1 MFTGIIQ
8 DVGTIRG
15 LGVGADGELRMTV
28 GTLLDLSRC
37 AVGDSIAVAG
47 VCLTVTGLQ
56 PGQFSAD
63 VSRETL
69 AVTTAG
75 HWSVG
80 TRVNLE
86 PALRVGD
93 ALGGHLVSGHVDG
106 LAVLLAAQ
114 PDAGSMRMQWRVPA
128 PLARYIARK
137 GSVTLDGVSLTV
149 NAVDDARFD
158 VNVIPHTQV
167 VTTLGAVQ
175 PGAYANVE
183 VDLMARYAARLLPEV
198 APGGAAPD
206 TT

>member
-1 MFTGIIQ
+1 MFTGIVQ
-8 DVGTIRG
+8 DVGAIRA
-15 LGVGADGELRMTV
+15 LGVGPQGELRVTV

-47 VCLTVTGLQ
+47 VCLTVTGVHA
-56 PGQFSAD
+56 GQFTAD

-75 HWSVG
+75 HWAVG

-106 LAVLLAAQ
+106 LAELLAVE
-114 PDAGSMRMQWRVPA
+114 PDAGSLRMQWRVPA
-128 PLARYIARK
+128 PLARYVARK

-149 NAVDDARFD
+149 NAVDGQRFD
-158 VNVIPHTQV
+158 VNIIPHTQV
-167 VTTLGAVQ
+167 VTTLGALQ
-175 PGAYANVE
+175 PGAYVNIE
-183 VDLMARYAARLLPEV
+183 VDLMARYAERLLPE
-198 APGGAAPD
+198 APPGGATPP